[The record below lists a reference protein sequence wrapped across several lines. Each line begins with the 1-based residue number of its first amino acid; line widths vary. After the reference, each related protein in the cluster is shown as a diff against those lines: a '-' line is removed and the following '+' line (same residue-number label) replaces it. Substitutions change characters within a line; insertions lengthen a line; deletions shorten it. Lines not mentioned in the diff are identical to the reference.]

1 MRGPS
6 LEKVK
11 QSKYMV
17 CSTYRKKKGQC
28 TSHQIRNS
36 VVEAILL
43 QQIQAVTAYAREH
56 EGEFIRLVTDSTE
69 QKQLKSRLSE
79 LQKEIDSVSGLND
92 NAGRFLDLVRKYDSI
107 TELDAEIIRT
117 FVSKVIVHQS
127 DKSGGHRRQQIDV
140 EFNLIG
146 EVVLPE

>member
-1 MRGPS
+1 MK
-6 LEKVK
+6 LTAD
-11 QSKYMV
+11 Y
-17 CSTYRKKKGQC
+17 
-28 TSHQIRNS
+28 
-36 VVEAILL
+36 EA
-43 QQIQAVTAYAREH
+43 
-56 EGEFIRLVTDSTE
+56 E

-79 LQKEIDSVSGLND
+79 LQKEIDGVSGLND

-127 DKSGGHRRQQIDV
+127 EKSDGRRRQVVDV

>member
-1 MRGPS
+1 MS
-6 LEKVK
+6 AD
-11 QSKYMV
+11 Y
-17 CSTYRKKKGQC
+17 
-28 TSHQIRNS
+28 
-36 VVEAILL
+36 EA
-43 QQIQAVTAYAREH
+43 
-56 EGEFIRLVTDSTE
+56 E
-69 QKQLKSRLSE
+69 QKQLKSRLLE

-127 DKSGGHRRQQIDV
+127 EKGDGHRRQVVDV

-146 EVVLPE
+146 EVLLPE